1 MARLFISHSSKDKII
16 MDSFLE
22 FLQLGMGVERNDIFC
37 TAYAKDLASGEAFME
52 AIRLELNDCEAVISL
67 VTEDYL
73 RSKFCL
79 AEMGAAWAMS
89 KHYFPITTVPIE
101 RLKSTP
107 LSGLQLRCLSDQA
120 DLGTVYDELLEC
132 GISRRRQTAEF
143 TVHLPW
149 FIQRVNQISGRA
161 AVLSLYKNA
170 CKEYDRDY
178 Q

>member
-22 FLQLGMGVERNDIFC
+22 FLQLGMGVERDDIFC
-37 TAYAKDLASGEAFME
+37 TAYAKDLVSGEAFME
-52 AIRLELNDCEAVISL
+52 TIRLELNDCEAVISL
-67 VTEDYL
+67 VTEEYL

-89 KHYFPITTVPIE
+89 KHYFPITTMPIE

-107 LSGLQLRCLSDQA
+107 LSGLQLRRLDSNSDMGA
-120 DLGTVYDELLEC
+120 VYDELLEC

-149 FIQRVNQISGRA
+149 FIQQVSQMSDRA
-161 AVLSLYKNA
+161 MVLSLYKNA
-170 CKEYDRDY
+170 GKEYDREY
-178 Q
+178 P